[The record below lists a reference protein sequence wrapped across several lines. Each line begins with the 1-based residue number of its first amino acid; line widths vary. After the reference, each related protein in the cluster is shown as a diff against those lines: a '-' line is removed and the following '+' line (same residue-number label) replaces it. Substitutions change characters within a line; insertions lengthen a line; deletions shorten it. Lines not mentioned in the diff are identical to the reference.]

1 MKLRLFLLALSSW
14 FGLAPGR
21 AQVTLSLQR
30 DQEQFLPAERLPIT
44 VHIENQSGRTLTF
57 GTSPRWL
64 IFGVET
70 RNGRVVAKL
79 SDVPVDGEFVVE
91 SAERAKFTINLAPH
105 FALQEPGQFS
115 VTAQMAIPGTDQI
128 LSSNPIMIEILN
140 GARLWAQEFGIP
152 PAPGKENDPP
162 EIRKYLLQQANH
174 LKHIRLYVRITD
186 VSETRTFATFPA
198 GVLVTFARPEPMV
211 DKVGRLHL
219 LHRFGMRSYTYH
231 LVEPDGTVKIRQSYE
246 MSDSRPTLRVNDEG
260 EVRVV
265 GGIRRETSADIPPA
279 EAVRVE
285 NRAPKP

>member
-1 MKLRLFLLALSSW
+1 MNRRLLLLALSSW
-14 FGLAPGR
+14 FGLVLGW

-44 VHIENQSGRTLTF
+44 VLIENQSGRTLTF
-57 GTSPRWL
+57 GTHPRWL

-128 LSSNPIMIEILN
+128 LSSSPIMIEILN

-186 VSETRTFATFPA
+186 ASETRTFATFPA
-198 GVLVTFARPEPMV
+198 GTLVTFARPEPMV
-211 DKVGRLHL
+211 DKLGRLHL
-219 LHRFGMRSYTYH
+219 LHRFGLRSYTYH
-231 LVEPDGTVKIRQSYE
+231 LIEPDGTVRIRQTYE
-246 MSDSRPTLRVNDEG
+246 ISDSRPGLKVNAEG
-260 EVRVV
+260 EVRVL
-265 GGIRRETSADIPPA
+265 GGIRRETSADLPPVA
-279 EAVRVE
+279 SVE
-285 NRAPKP
+285 SQTPKP